1 MIFPPEIINDT
12 TESLFV
18 KRSTKSKI
26 IYLTVVIVIAVIFAS
41 LPFIYVEIST
51 QARGII
57 RTPFENNQ
65 LQTVVYGE
73 IVQINIAENTEVEKG
88 DTLLIL
94 NAKDM
99 EEQISRKQDKIK
111 ENNDFI
117 NDVRFLLSNQY
128 DSLTTPKYITER
140 QYFKSAMSEQQTRI
154 DFLQK
159 EYRVSESLYKKNIT
173 PQQEY
178 LQNKNNYETAVN
190 QRNNLKEEFKNRW
203 ENERTNYEIEIKEL
217 QSAVK
222 QLQEE
227 KTKYVIKAPA
237 SGSIIQFSGVQ
248 QGNFIAPSQTIA
260 YISNDN
266 DLLIECYVSPVD
278 IGFIQE
284 NQKVAFQLDAFN
296 YNQWGLAHGTVKEI
310 SKDIVTINEQPVF
323 RVRCSL
329 NNKYLTLKNGYV
341 GNLKKG
347 MTLTARFYLTDRS
360 LWQLLFD
367 KVDNWVNPKIVIT
380 PHP

>member
-18 KRSTKSKI
+18 KRSTKSRI
-26 IYLTVVIVIAVIFAS
+26 IYLTVVLIVAAVIAS

-73 IVQINIAENTEVEKG
+73 ITDIFIAENTEVKKG

-94 NAKDM
+94 NAKDI
-99 EEQISRKQDKIK
+99 EEQINRKIEKIQ
-111 ENNDFI
+111 EDSSFI
-117 NDVRFLLSNQY
+117 ADISMLLNHETKN
-128 DSLTTPKYITER
+128 LVTPKYITESR
-140 QYFKSAMSEQQTRI
+140 FLKSTINEQQTNI
-154 DFLQK
+154 NFLSK
-159 EYRVSESLYKKNIT
+159 EYQTSKSLYDKDVT
-173 PQQEY
+173 PKQEY
-178 LQNKNNYETAVN
+178 LQSKNNYEIAVR
-190 QRNNLKEEFKNRW
+190 QRENTKQQFYNRW
-203 ENERTNYEIEIKEL
+203 ESEKTDYEIEIREL
-217 QSAVK
+217 ESAIK

-237 SGSIIQFSGVQ
+237 SGSIIQFSGAQ
-248 QGNFIAPSQTIA
+248 KGNFIAPSQTIA

-266 DLLIECYVSPVD
+266 NLLVECYVSPVD
-278 IGFIQE
+278 IGFIQL

-310 SKDIVTINEQPVF
+310 SKDIITMNEQPVF

-329 NNKYLTLKNGYV
+329 ENKYLKLKNGYT

-367 KVDNWVNPKIVIT
+367 KIDNWVNPKLQN
-380 PHP
+380 